1 MNNID
6 YDKIYLKNIIKVKLN
21 WVKFLSSFKEAKIS
35 IFDLSLKIK
44 EIENELL
51 NEEICVEEID
61 NAIII
66 KLIEKGLSNE
76 QKYYPVNNRAIDNII
91 VANYL
96 RNVLFNI
103 RDLTDN
109 EWIINAIT
117 NILSKPIE
125 TNIMYHTL
133 ENVMELFTD
142 EISIGYNS
150 KAIIEEQIYLYL
162 SVFSY
167 IIYILKNNQIDV
179 EELEILVKK
188 IMYDYHDNF
197 QINNYDNI
205 ILLCKC
211 LSDRLITINKS
222 KRLNLK

>member
-6 YDKIYLKNIIKVKLN
+6 YDKTYLKNIIKVKLN

-142 EISIGYNS
+142 EIGIGYNS

-162 SVFSY
+162 SIFSY

>member
-142 EISIGYNS
+142 EIGIGYNS

-179 EELEILVKK
+179 EELEILVKE

>member
-6 YDKIYLKNIIKVKLN
+6 YDKIYLKNVIKVKLN

-66 KLIEKGLSNE
+66 KLIENGLSNE

-125 TNIMYHTL
+125 TNIMYHSL
-133 ENVMELFTD
+133 ENIMELFTD
-142 EISIGYNS
+142 EIGIGYNS

>member
-6 YDKIYLKNIIKVKLN
+6 YDKIYLKNVIKVKLN

-142 EISIGYNS
+142 EIGIGYNS

-162 SVFSY
+162 SVLSY

>member
-1 MNNID
+1 MNNVD

-142 EISIGYNS
+142 EIGIGYNS

>member
-6 YDKIYLKNIIKVKLN
+6 YDKTYLKNIIKVKLN

-76 QKYYPVNNRAIDNII
+76 QKYYPVNNLAIDNII

-125 TNIMYHTL
+125 TNIMYHSL

-142 EISIGYNS
+142 EIGIGYNS

-162 SVFSY
+162 SIFSY

>member
-142 EISIGYNS
+142 EIGIGYNS

-162 SVFSY
+162 SIFSY

>member
-6 YDKIYLKNIIKVKLN
+6 YDKTYLKNIIKVKLN

-61 NAIII
+61 NAIVI

-142 EISIGYNS
+142 EIGIGYNS

-162 SVFSY
+162 SIFSY

>member
-6 YDKIYLKNIIKVKLN
+6 YDKIYLKNVIKVKLN

-142 EISIGYNS
+142 EIGIGYNS

>member
-21 WVKFLSSFKEAKIS
+21 WIKFLSSFKEAKIS

-142 EISIGYNS
+142 EIGIGYNS

-162 SVFSY
+162 SIFSY

>member
-6 YDKIYLKNIIKVKLN
+6 YDKTYLKNIIKVKLN

-61 NAIII
+61 NAIVI

-125 TNIMYHTL
+125 TNIMYHSL

-142 EISIGYNS
+142 EIGIGYNS

-162 SVFSY
+162 SIFSY

>member
-21 WVKFLSSFKEAKIS
+21 WIKFLSSFKEAKIS

-61 NAIII
+61 NAIVI

-142 EISIGYNS
+142 EIGIGYNS

-162 SVFSY
+162 SIFSY

-179 EELEILVKK
+179 EKLEILVKK